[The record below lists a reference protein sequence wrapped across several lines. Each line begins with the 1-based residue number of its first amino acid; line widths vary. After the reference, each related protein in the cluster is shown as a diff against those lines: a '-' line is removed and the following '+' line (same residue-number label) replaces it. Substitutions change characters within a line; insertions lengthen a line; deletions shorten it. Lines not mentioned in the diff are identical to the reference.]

1 MPKDGAALKLMLD
14 NLDEQEQAM
23 MQMFAGTTDRI
34 EKSFTIRIKPEADNE
49 RKSSFPFLKETRDA
63 GCR

>member
-1 MPKDGAALKLMLD
+1 MLD

-34 EKSFTIRIKPEADNE
+34 EKSFTIRIKPEADMKE
-49 RKSSFPFLKETRDA
+49 KVAFRFSKETRDA

>member
-23 MQMFAGTTDRI
+23 MQMFAGITNREDKTL
-34 EKSFTIRIKPEADNE
+34 TIRVTPTEDMKDKVAF
-49 RKSSFPFLKETRDA
+49 RFSKSWV
-63 GCR
+63 

>member
-1 MPKDGAALKLMLD
+1 MLD

-34 EKSFTIRIKPEADNE
+34 EKSFTIRIKPEALLHGTVLPILLLDL
-49 RKSSFPFLKETRDA
+49 KFPVSQHL
-63 GCR
+63 